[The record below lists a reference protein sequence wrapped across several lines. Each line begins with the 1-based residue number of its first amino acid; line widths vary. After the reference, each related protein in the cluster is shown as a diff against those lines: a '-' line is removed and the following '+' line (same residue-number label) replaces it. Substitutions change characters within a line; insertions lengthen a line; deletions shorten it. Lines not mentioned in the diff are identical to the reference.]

1 MKKKYVLITGSSRG
15 IGRACAVA
23 FAKNGYHVFINC
35 KNSVEQLAETEHE
48 ILASG
53 GGCTALPG
61 DVSDPDVVRSIFCKI
76 KKVCQGVDVLVNNAG
91 ISHFGL
97 LSDLSDSEWKNLIDT
112 NLSSAFYCCREAIP
126 HMVSEKCGKI
136 INISSMWGTAGASC
150 EAAYSAS
157 KSGLH
162 GLTKALAKEL
172 APSVISANAVA
183 CGVIGTDMNS
193 RLNDEEKNAVTK
205 VIRMLLK
212 QTFVLERKYDKKSG
226 RLVYNKEFRTIDLH
240 QEFLREYFKIS
251 GIELRENLHLGVFY
265 IEGETLIGEKI
276 SRLSTIYLLILKLL
290 YDEHMAE
297 ASSNTSVYTS
307 LGEIHEKINDFH
319 LMKTL
324 PSITEMRR
332 SIALLKRYQIIEPL
346 DVLEELNEE
355 TRMMIY
361 PCVNVVLLG
370 DDIRRLIESFSKEEV
385 DSEFDEDEAAI
396 SGIIED
402 MPE

>member
-112 NLSSAFYCCREAIP
+112 NLSR
-126 HMVSEKCGKI
+126 
-136 INISSMWGTAGASC
+136 WGTAGASC
-150 EAAYSAS
+150 EAAYAAS

-172 APSVISANAVA
+172 APSGISVNAVA
-183 CGVIGTDMNS
+183 CGVIDTDMNS
-193 RLNDEEKNAVTK
+193 RLNEEEKN
-205 VIRMLLK
+205 MLCEEIPAGRFG
-212 QTFVLERKYDKKSG
+212 TCEEVARTVLALAESPA
-226 RLVYNKEFRTIDLH
+226 
-240 QEFLREYFKIS
+240 
-251 GIELRENLHLGVFY
+251 
-265 IEGETLIGEKI
+265 
-276 SRLSTIYLLILKLL
+276 YLT
-290 YDEHMAE
+290 A
-297 ASSNTSVYTS
+297 
-307 LGEIHEKINDFH
+307 
-319 LMKTL
+319 
-324 PSITEMRR
+324 
-332 SIALLKRYQIIEPL
+332 QII
-346 DVLEELNEE
+346 
-355 TRMMIY
+355 
-361 PCVNVVLLG
+361 
-370 DDIRRLIESFSKEEV
+370 
-385 DSEFDEDEAAI
+385 
-396 SGIIED
+396 GID
-402 MPE
+402 GGFL